1 MTKTLKWASCADS
14 DSLFFLRGV
23 HPRQI
28 RFRGLPPSKLNFFL
42 KKKET
47 DDGILLARA
56 GYVVGWTKERKK
68 GCLALG
74 SVRQTVQL
82 PGRANLSAEP
92 WIPAAFCE

>member
-1 MTKTLKWASCADS
+1 M
-14 DSLFFLRGV
+14 
-23 HPRQI
+23 
-28 RFRGLPPSKLNFFL
+28 
-42 KKKET
+42 
-47 DDGILLARA
+47 LLARA
-56 GYVVGWTKERKK
+56 GYVVGCGWTKERKK

>member
-1 MTKTLKWASCADS
+1 MRIQTLCFFYVEYIQDRLGLEAS
-14 DSLFFLRGV
+14 R
-23 HPRQI
+23 RQNSI
-28 RFRGLPPSKLNFFL
+28 FFL

>member
-1 MTKTLKWASCADS
+1 MRIQTLCFFYVEYIQDRLGLEAS
-14 DSLFFLRGV
+14 R
-23 HPRQI
+23 RQNSI
-28 RFRGLPPSKLNFFL
+28 FFFL